1 MIVLVTRA
9 RPGVGFYLVLVGG
22 WELTNIDRQSERA
35 LFIFPLTVFVGSN
48 VDELALRHHDL
59 PLPVH
64 TKPLFFEMER
74 RFVSPLLQWFLLPI
88 FPQPI
93 PYSLI

>member
-48 VDELALRHHDL
+48 VDELAL
-59 PLPVH
+59 
-64 TKPLFFEMER
+64 
-74 RFVSPLLQWFLLPI
+74 
-88 FPQPI
+88 
-93 PYSLI
+93 